1 MRKFKNRKLPGMNNM
16 ANEMIHEER
25 NYVEREYV
33 TVILRQYRHGILV
46 V

>member
-1 MRKFKNRKLPGMNNM
+1 MNNM

-33 TVILRQYRHGILV
+33 IVILSSTNMKF
-46 V
+46 